1 MLYFYYRSKERGIKK
16 MTMAE
21 KIVLRYSIAVT
32 IAVQSYLEVTRKEI
46 WDSWD
51 ADTKENKIN
60 KVFEFLNNL

>member
-1 MLYFYYRSKERGIKK
+1 

-60 KVFEFLNNL
+60 KVFEFLDNL